1 MVRTK
6 PRPRRRR
13 REEQRQRDKQQKKI
27 NRAITNEL
35 LDTVL
40 AGFSYQDNQLSNLP
54 GEETAA
60 NETDSALF
68 DDFGLNE
75 LHRRLFPHDTVSRMQ
90 LILDQLAGK
99 AFPTCEA
106 NKNMVAQINQILAGT
121 DLQCIFRDTG
131 QKTRLRFINPPRSKH
146 GYFQL
151 RTSDARQLAIF
162 TKSHFPAIQ
171 VITANR

>member
-1 MVRTK
+1 LLDK
-6 PRPRRRR
+6 K
-13 REEQRQRDKQQKKI
+13 QRIVKKVM
-27 NRAITNEL
+27 TNDL

-40 AGFSYQDNQLSNLP
+40 AEYTYQDNQFGGISAQEK
-54 GEETAA
+54 GA
-60 NETDSALF
+60 NEAGTALI
-68 DDFGLNE
+68 DDFGLNV
-75 LHRRLFPHDTVSRMQ
+75 LHQQLLPPDTIPRMQ

-99 AFPTCEA
+99 AFPTYEE